1 MTSEIVFVVN
11 PAAGAGRVRRRWR
24 TYERAIERTIG
35 HVLDV
40 RCTTRSGEGTH
51 LARSAVEDGATT
63 IVSVG
68 GDGTLNEVVNGMLTD
83 SGQPRNPNTRLAVL
97 SLGTG
102 SDFMRT
108 MGWTDDPPAF
118 LERIESSDMTRLD
131 VGLCEFGNPDQ
142 AGRRYFINIGEF
154 GSGGAVVERVNR
166 RTKRLGG
173 RLSFTIAILRT
184 LPKYVNTRVAYSA
197 DGGPWAEATVNDF
210 IVANGRFFGGG
221 LQPAPYASPTD
232 GLFDV
237 VVIGD
242 IDFTTA
248 RRNLGALRAGT
259 HLTLSEVSWFR
270 ASKIILKAKDE
281 MIDLDGEFVGRHP
294 IRFDNLA
301 ARLPF
306 ATAEKK
312 G

>member
-24 TYERAIERTIG
+24 TYGRAIERRIG

-40 RCTTRSGEGTH
+40 RFTTRSGDGMH
-51 LARSAVEDGATT
+51 LARSAVEEGATT
-63 IVSVG
+63 IVAVG
-68 GDGTLNEVVNGMLTD
+68 GDGTLSEVVNGMMTD
-83 SGQPRNPNTRLAVL
+83 SGQPRNPDARLAVL

-108 MGWTDDPPAF
+108 MGWSDDPRAF
-118 LERIESSDMTRLD
+118 LERIGSTDVKRLD
-131 VGLCEFGNPDQ
+131 IGLCEFGNVDQ
-142 AGRRYFINIGEF
+142 IGRRYFINIGEF

-166 RTKRLGG
+166 TTKRLGG

-184 LPKYVNTRVAYSA
+184 LPKYANTRVAYSA

-242 IDFTTA
+242 IDFKTA

-259 HLTLSEVSWFR
+259 HLTLPEIRWFR
-270 ASKIILKAKDE
+270 ASEIVVKANDE
-281 MIDLDGEFVGRHP
+281 RIDLDGEFVGRHP
-294 IRFDNLA
+294 VRFENLA

-306 ATAEKK
+306 ATVEKK